1 MAEKYGQCAPR
12 RNKISHL
19 HCPITHCSLRMLAA
33 ANLSSRQNASELTAT
48 SINSCNAADAI
59 SGFWFLWWAHVAW
72 FSLAFY
78 PQEMLHLKDKYKI
91 ELYIR
96 WGSLRGLKCPRSR
109 IPLSQSLS
117 SSVYLTSPAIHVKQ
131 IGGSNRLTKK
141 ETNK

>member
-96 WGSLRGLKCPRSR
+96 
-109 IPLSQSLS
+109 
-117 SSVYLTSPAIHVKQ
+117 
-131 IGGSNRLTKK
+131 
-141 ETNK
+141 